1 MRIVLAGNPNSGKTT
16 LFNSLTGSTA
26 KVGNWPGVTIE
37 KKEGLILGNH
47 DLMLTDLPGI
57 YSLTPYTLEEDIAR
71 NVLLSESVDCIIN
84 IVDASNIER
93 NLYLTSQLM
102 DLKIPM
108 IIVLNMMDVVTKRGD
123 KIDISK
129 LELQLGHPIIEM
141 VATKHKGIEKIVP
154 LLKQASKRSPSTMV
168 WFDKV
173 VMGAIHNLQ
182 SIAHCGEYDAI
193 KVFERDPQFMSKLST
208 EQLENAERIIEEI
221 ESFYQDE
228 SKSIVVN
235 QRYEQVDKIVKNI
248 MVKADEKIT
257 VTDRIDRIVMH
268 RFLALPIFFIIMALI
283 YYISI
288 TSVGDLTIGW
298 VEGLISWIQV
308 QGETLLVGLGASE
321 IIIRL
326 IIDGIIGS
334 IGSIF
339 VFVPQLMI
347 LFFFLSLLEDS
358 GYMSRIAFIMDRV
371 FRQIGLSGKSF
382 IPMLIG
388 TGCSIPGV
396 MASRGIE
403 NKADREMTIL
413 LTPFIPCGAKL
424 PVYAMFL
431 SMMFPKQG
439 WLGPVIYIM
448 PFVVV
453 VIVGYLMKLIRGS
466 GGNLSPFIIELPE
479 YKLPH
484 YHSVLVHMWDKAKE
498 FVKRAGSIIF
508 VAVTILWLLQ
518 SFDFQLNYVDDISV
532 SMLAQIGNYLK
543 VIFVPLGFGD
553 FWAASVAALAGT
565 VAKEVVVTTFASI
578 GQTTDIIFTQV
589 SAFSFI
595 IFVSFSAPCVAAM
608 STMYK
613 ELGSLKKTLMAIG
626 FQTGIAYTLSLIFY
640 QTASRIFA
648 GTVAMN
654 PVVLDFGNFEGLPE
668 NGIIFSQMG
677 FFIVGLFVLLG
688 AYVLVVN
695 ILIKRKLM
703 RGIVS

>member
-1 MRIVLAGNPNSGKTT
+1 
-16 LFNSLTGSTA
+16 
-26 KVGNWPGVTIE
+26 
-37 KKEGLILGNH
+37 
-47 DLMLTDLPGI
+47 
-57 YSLTPYTLEEDIAR
+57 
-71 NVLLSESVDCIIN
+71 
-84 IVDASNIER
+84 
-93 NLYLTSQLM
+93 
-102 DLKIPM
+102 
-108 IIVLNMMDVVTKRGD
+108 
-123 KIDISK
+123 
-129 LELQLGHPIIEM
+129 
-141 VATKHKGIEKIVP
+141 
-154 LLKQASKRSPSTMV
+154 
-168 WFDKV
+168 
-173 VMGAIHNLQ
+173 
-182 SIAHCGEYDAI
+182 
-193 KVFERDPQFMSKLST
+193 
-208 EQLENAERIIEEI
+208 
-221 ESFYQDE
+221 
-228 SKSIVVN
+228 
-235 QRYEQVDKIVKNI
+235 
-248 MVKADEKIT
+248 
-257 VTDRIDRIVMH
+257 
-268 RFLALPIFFIIMALI
+268 
-283 YYISI
+283 
-288 TSVGDLTIGW
+288 
-298 VEGLISWIQV
+298 
-308 QGETLLVGLGASE
+308 
-321 IIIRL
+321 IIRL